1 MAATATSFDRIITAA
16 KHEGLEVRV
25 SDTHKAQIQT
35 PGHGDRDRGTS
46 VTYIPHEQKTLI
58 YSFNDDNV
66 DQQSSV
72 TEFLEHIGLTVGDL
86 YDENYSRTYNYS
98 DGFSVVRSA
107 QKTFTQ
113 CCAHGVAPSKCTKG
127 CKDKIRALYGV
138 ESLAH
143 DGMVFITEG
152 EKDVDAIHASWSL
165 PAVSQHGGA
174 NARLNTSD
182 WSVLDSR
189 DVTIVADND
198 DPGIKRAQK
207 LAMHLQKLDKPP
219 ASITVVRA
227 AEGKDAADHIVTG
240 HSPQDF
246 VTVGET
252 VARRRVKLIQA
263 TQVKT
268 EKVSWLIDE
277 WIPAGMLTLL
287 AGREGL
293 GKSTIACSWVAEFSK
308 KGMKCAYLNSE
319 DSRAFTVKPRLQA
332 AGADLNNVFFIDV
345 VTETGAEGHLRLPS
359 DTEILFYEL
368 ASKGV
373 KFVILDAAK
382 SSMDP
387 KLDGYKDDHVRQFLE
402 PLAACADRYG
412 ITIVGLAHFGKQEGK
427 DTGKLLLGSIAWS
440 QIARSVLAVALD
452 DAGELV
458 VSNTKANL
466 ASKIVNRKASI
477 ASTPVQTDDGEL
489 TQVGV
494 IQWGEFTDQA
504 ANELL
509 VSESLGDD
517 AETRSEAEAWLEDY
531 LKKNNET
538 PRTQIFR
545 DAKKVGVGSES
556 TLKRAFRKLNGHSRQ
571 GGFPRTALWSL
582 PTSPEIDF
590 GEPTELSGSYV
601 NNADPTDPTGADL
614 HKQREPTEDVGL
626 WPEPTGKP
634 QVEAQ
639 KQGVNLPVG
648 SVGSDTHTDTPRKG
662 SGLPDG
668 RSVILEA
675 LGDSHPLSQGAIMRQ
690 VKEVTGSG
698 ADVPDELDRMKSE
711 GLIAESSP
719 GKFIKRKAA

>member
-1 MAATATSFDRIITAA
+1 M
-16 KHEGLEVRV
+16 
-25 SDTHKAQIQT
+25 
-35 PGHGDRDRGTS
+35 
-46 VTYIPHEQKTLI
+46 
-58 YSFNDDNV
+58 
-66 DQQSSV
+66 
-72 TEFLEHIGLTVGDL
+72 
-86 YDENYSRTYNYS
+86 
-98 DGFSVVRSA
+98 
-107 QKTFTQ
+107 
-113 CCAHGVAPSKCTKG
+113 
-127 CKDKIRALYGV
+127 
-138 ESLAH
+138 
-143 DGMVFITEG
+143 
-152 EKDVDAIHASWSL
+152 
-165 PAVSQHGGA
+165 
-174 NARLNTSD
+174 
-182 WSVLDSR
+182 
-189 DVTIVADND
+189 TIVADND

-332 AGADLNNVFFIDV
+332 AGADLNNVYFIDV

-494 IQWGEFTDQA
+494 IEWGEFTDQA

-614 HKQREPTEDVGL
+614 HKQREPTGEVGL

-634 QVEAQ
+634 QVEVQ
-639 KQGVNLPVG
+639 KKPENRPVG
-648 SVGSDTHTDTPRKG
+648 SVGSNTHTSTPRNS

-675 LGDSHPLSQGAIMRQ
+675 LSDSHALSQGAIMRQ

-719 GKFIKRKAA
+719 GKFIKKKAA

>member
-138 ESLAH
+138 ESLNL

-219 ASITVVRA
+219 ASISVVRA

-246 VTVGET
+246 VTVGDT

-332 AGADLNNVFFIDV
+332 AGADLNNVYFIDV

-402 PLAACADRYG
+402 PLASCADRYG

-494 IQWGEFTDQA
+494 IQWGEFTDDKASDFLEQKQ
-504 ANELL
+504 EG
-509 VSESLGDD
+509 EFD
-517 AETRSEAEAWLEDY
+517 ERSEIEAVVVDY
-531 LKKNNET
+531 L
-538 PRTQIFR
+538 I
-545 DAKKVGVGSES
+545 S
-556 TLKRAFRKLNGHSRQ
+556 Q
-571 GGFPRTALWSL
+571 GGSAPAKDVLKVTNAAGLSDNAVKKARKKFGVSTTKAGMGAGWMWTIDIPFPKVPEDSEGSRTYIRASSA
-582 PTSPEIDF
+582 PS
-590 GEPTELSGSYV
+590 GESSGQGNGDS
-601 NNADPTDPTGADL
+601 DPNDPAA
-614 HKQREPTEDVGL
+614 EYGL
-626 WPEPTGKP
+626 WPEPTKAAGDGDGN
-634 QVEAQ
+634 VY
-639 KQGVNLPVG
+639 
-648 SVGSDTHTDTPRKG
+648 TDAPRNS

-675 LGDSHPLSQGAIMRQ
+675 LSDSHALSQGAIMRQ
-690 VKEVTGSG
+690 VREVIGSG